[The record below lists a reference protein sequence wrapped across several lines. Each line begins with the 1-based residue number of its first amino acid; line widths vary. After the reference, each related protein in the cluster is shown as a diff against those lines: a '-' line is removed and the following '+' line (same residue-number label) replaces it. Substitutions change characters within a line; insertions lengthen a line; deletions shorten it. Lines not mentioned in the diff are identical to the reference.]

1 MCNYR
6 PISLLNV
13 ISKIFEQVVYN
24 QLYEYFTNNNL
35 FFDSQYGFRSKHSTE
50 DAAIE
55 LVDQVHNTFEN
66 NPHDE
71 VLSVFLDLSKAFDTI
86 DHDILLSKLLHYG
99 IEGSPLRWF
108 VSYLTNRKQFLTY
121 DDTDSEL
128 MDIIVGVPQ
137 GSILGP
143 LIFLIYVNDACR
155 SSNTLKFIHFA
166 DDTTLSQNI
175 SFFRSETCSLTHSQ
189 LERRINVE
197 LQHVYDWLCVNKLSL
212 NVSKT
217 RSMVFHNPKFPT
229 ASVPY
234 NLEINSEKVES
245 VSEFNFLGIV
255 LDEFLT
261 WKPHVKKVSAKISR
275 SLGIIK
281 RVRNFLPIQA
291 LKSLYN
297 ALIVPH
303 LNYGLKL
310 WGPRSKAVALIQKR
324 AIWVITK
331 SKFFAHTSPLFKQH
345 KLLKLEDMYKLHCLK
360 LHYKIEHNIV
370 PSYISSLLTHNRDI
384 HSYYTRGRDTL
395 RPTEVK
401 SDWLRHSLPDTIL
414 KMPASI
420 MLHVHTSTI
429 STFSYHVSAYF
440 LNQYETTCTRE
451 PCLPCGRVERD

>member
-1 MCNYR
+1 M
-6 PISLLNV
+6 
-13 ISKIFEQVVYN
+13 
-24 QLYEYFTNNNL
+24 
-35 FFDSQYGFRSKHSTE
+35 
-50 DAAIE
+50 
-55 LVDQVHNTFEN
+55 
-66 NPHDE
+66 
-71 VLSVFLDLSKAFDTI
+71 
-86 DHDILLSKLLHYG
+86 
-99 IEGSPLRWF
+99 
-108 VSYLTNRKQFLTY
+108 
-121 DDTDSEL
+121 
-128 MDIIVGVPQ
+128 
-137 GSILGP
+137 
-143 LIFLIYVNDACR
+143 
-155 SSNTLKFIHFA
+155 
-166 DDTTLSQNI
+166 
-175 SFFRSETCSLTHSQ
+175 
-189 LERRINVE
+189 
-197 LQHVYDWLCVNKLSL
+197 
-212 NVSKT
+212 
-217 RSMVFHNPKFPT
+217 
-229 ASVPY
+229 
-234 NLEINSEKVES
+234 
-245 VSEFNFLGIV
+245 
-255 LDEFLT
+255 
-261 WKPHVKKVSAKISR
+261 KKVSAKISR

-324 AIWVITK
+324 AIRVITK

-345 KLLKLEDMYKLHCLK
+345 KLLKLEDMYKLQCLK

-440 LNQYETTCTRE
+440 LNQFETTCTHE